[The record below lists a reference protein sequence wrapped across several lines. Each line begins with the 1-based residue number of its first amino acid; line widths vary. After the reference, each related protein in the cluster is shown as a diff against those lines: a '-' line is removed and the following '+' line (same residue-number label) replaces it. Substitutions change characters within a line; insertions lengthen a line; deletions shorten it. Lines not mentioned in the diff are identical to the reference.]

1 MIKRTLYFGNPAY
14 LSLNNQQLK
23 VKLPEVEGSKD
34 LSETFKKESSASI
47 PIEDIGVVVL
57 DHSRITITQSAIAE
71 LLKNNVALITCDAT
85 HHPTGLMLNLDGNTL
100 QSKRFIH
107 QIEATAPL
115 KKQLWQQTV
124 KQKINN
130 QGAILQKQDREQADM
145 LYAMARQVRS
155 GDPENFE
162 GRAAA
167 IYWQNLFGKEKNF
180 IRDREGHHPNAWLNY
195 GYAILRANVA
205 RALVGSGLLPTL
217 GIHHRNQYNA
227 YCLADDLMEPYRPY
241 VDEQVCSMMAQ
252 FSDSDGE
259 LTPIIKQALLQIPV
273 LDVSIEGRKSP
284 LMLALQQSSASLS
297 KCFEGKEKKI
307 KYPEITV

>member
-14 LSLNNQQLK
+14 LSLNNHQLK

-34 LSETFKKESSASI
+34 LSETFKKESIASI

-100 QSKRFIH
+100 QSKRFMH
-107 QIEATAPL
+107 QIEASAPL

-124 KQKINN
+124 KLKINN
-130 QGAILQKQDREQADM
+130 QGAILQKQGREQADM